1 MDEAAAAKNRVR
13 DRLVILIEEKIKEA
27 ESKQDVIDAID
38 KNFSKAN
45 DELQTTEGIT
55 KVIMDRTM
63 VEVINAEQALN
74 SLSEAPSPDKKD

>member
-55 KVIMDRTM
+55 
-63 VEVINAEQALN
+63 
-74 SLSEAPSPDKKD
+74 